1 MSEEL
6 RERTDGTGSGR
17 LGPRLVPIP
26 TSPCLGVSPAPRSTG
41 DASNNPDDEQPP
53 GIAVVRLDGDLFF
66 ATADALED
74 RIRDVIDTSSR
85 LEGIVLDCEG
95 INFVDSQGSAKMAE
109 ISRLAQESGLTL
121 RLARVKPAV
130 AATLDRDGV
139 LKRIGPDH
147 IHGNVHRAVQAQK
160 AATADKPGPEPT

>member
-1 MSEEL
+1 MTTRPNIAL
-6 RERTDGTGSGR
+6 LGREPGTQVYR
-17 LGPRLVPIP
+17 DI
-26 TSPCLGVSPAPRSTG
+26 
-41 DASNNPDDEQPP
+41 SNHPDDEQPS

-74 RIRDVIDTSSR
+74 RIREVIHSSSR
-85 LEGIVLDCEG
+85 LDGIVLDCEG

-109 ISRLAQESGLTL
+109 ITRLAQESGLTL

-139 LKRIGPDH
+139 LKRIGHDH
-147 IHGNVHRAVQAQK
+147 IHGNVYRAVQAQK
-160 AATADKPGPEPT
+160 GAAADEAGPEPT

>member
-1 MSEEL
+1 MRVQVGRAQDHCRDHTPQHRL
-6 RERTDGTGSGR
+6 LGREPGTQVYR
-17 LGPRLVPIP
+17 DI
-26 TSPCLGVSPAPRSTG
+26 
-41 DASNNPDDEQPP
+41 SNHPDDEQPS

-74 RIRDVIDTSSR
+74 RIREVIHSSSR
-85 LEGIVLDCEG
+85 LDGIVFDCEG

-109 ISRLAQESGLTL
+109 ITRLAQESGLTL

-139 LKRIGPDH
+139 LKRIGHDH
-147 IHGNVHRAVQAQK
+147 IHGNVYRAVQAQK
-160 AATADKPGPEPT
+160 GAAADEAGPEPT

>member
-1 MSEEL
+1 MTTRPNIAL
-6 RERTDGTGSGR
+6 LGREPGTQVYR
-17 LGPRLVPIP
+17 DI
-26 TSPCLGVSPAPRSTG
+26 
-41 DASNNPDDEQPP
+41 SNHPDDEQPS

-74 RIRDVIDTSSR
+74 RIREVIHSSSR
-85 LEGIVLDCEG
+85 LDGMVLDCEG

-109 ISRLAQESGLTL
+109 ITRLAQESGLTL

-139 LKRIGPDH
+139 LKRIGHDH
-147 IHGNVHRAVQAQK
+147 IHGNVYRAVQAQK
-160 AATADKPGPEPT
+160 GAAADEAGPEPT